1 MRQLLTT
8 LTVTLSRAV
17 TEAASAFELWRKQM
31 TANKPRIRLA
41 IFRNVEAEQLTI
53 DYPLM

>member
-17 TEAASAFELWRKQM
+17 TEAASAFELWREKM

-41 IFRNVEAEQLTI
+41 IFKNVEAEQLTI
-53 DYPLM
+53 DYPLS